1 MHWDALWQGLA
12 LAFVIEGLLPFVS
25 PRQFRRVYE
34 QALQLSDRHLR
45 VLALMSMF
53 GGLLMLATVT

>member
-1 MHWDALWQGLA
+1 MHWEALWQGVA
-12 LAFVIEGLLPFVS
+12 LAFVIEGLLPFIS

-45 VLALMSMF
+45 VLALISMF
-53 GGLLMLATVT
+53 GGLLMLATVA